1 MSVVLSPHYTIHK
14 APVSVHEMELEII
27 KSGFRKQICNCSKK
41 VQLKEWSYLQ
51 RKYITTGNKC
61 ATCDEKKNLD
71 ELKVNYIVPNVEEL
85 PVDGVMKPVL
95 TDNQNDLVIQVI
107 KDNDSQP
114 NSDNLNLDDIQKS
127 FIQYIY
133 SLNSRVLNSEKL
145 LEEKNEELDSI
156 KKYLEKEEEVLES
169 NIQEALLKQKIK
181 NSHATVEERTAA
193 PPVKCLLSFLR
204 SIGDKKKERHDKS
217 YGIIA
222 IEQGII
228 NHNKMADM
236 WWKKRK
242 ECKDLKNSIDLQYKK
257 EKELLESYI
266 KWEALEVL
274 PSMSWADYFLR
285 IKKGDQKDKDTSY
298 AIEAFKSIQSIMECY
313 VKHYKLLKIYEK
325 ESDEFEDKEEALVL
339 ELKDEKE
346 AHNNTKKLLED
357 EKEAHKDDDELWNDL
372 YEDDNRI
379 YESNLKRYKDKEEAT
394 NKLLEDEKKAHQ
406 ITKNL
411 LEDKEEAH
419 KLELK
424 KMSDEIKNMKKQF
437 NIYNTCLMKSIE
449 EMKEVYGPDSDHAG
463 LFAMD

>member
-1 MSVVLSPHYTIHK
+1 MSVVLSPNYTVHK

-61 ATCDEKKNLD
+61 ATCDEKKNLE

-114 NSDNLNLDDIQKS
+114 KSDNLNLDDIQKS

-133 SLNSRVLNSEKL
+133 SLNSRLLNSEKL

-156 KKYLEKEEEVLES
+156 KKYLEKEEEVIES
-169 NIQEALLKQKIK
+169 NIQEVKLKIEKHFALGD
-181 NSHATVEERTAA
+181 ER
-193 PPVKCLLSFLR
+193 PSVYPIRHLRYFLTQIR
-204 SIGDKKKERHDKS
+204 DIKKERHDKS
-217 YGIIA
+217 YGIVA

-228 NHNKMADM
+228 NHNKLSERF
-236 WWKKRK
+236 WEKRK

-274 PSMSWADYFLR
+274 PSMPLSADYFLK
-285 IKKGDQKDKDTSY
+285 IKKDAQERSDTSY
-298 AIEAFKSIQSIMECY
+298 AILAFKMIQSIMRNY
-313 VKHYKLLKIYEK
+313 VKDYEELNIYVN
-325 ESDEFEDKEEALVL
+325 ESEEFEEKEEALVQ

-357 EKEAHKDDDELWNDL
+357 EKQ
-372 YEDDNRI
+372 
-379 YESNLKRYKDKEEAT
+379 
-394 NKLLEDEKKAHQ
+394 AHQ
-406 ITKNL
+406 ITKKL

-419 KLELK
+419 KLELEK
-424 KMSDEIKNMKKQF
+424 MKKQF

>member
-61 ATCDEKKNLD
+61 ATCDEKENLD
-71 ELKVNYIVPNVEEL
+71 ELKVNYIVPNLEEL

-133 SLNSRVLNSEKL
+133 SLNSRLLNSEKL

-156 KKYLEKEEEVLES
+156 NKYLEKEEEVLES
-169 NIQEALLKQKIK
+169 NIQEVKLKIEKHFALGDKRPSVYPIRHLR
-181 NSHATVEERTAA
+181 N
-193 PPVKCLLSFLR
+193 FLTQIR
-204 SIGDKKKERHDKS
+204 DKKKERHDKS
-217 YGIIA
+217 YGIVA

-228 NHNKMADM
+228 NHNKLSERF
-236 WWKKRK
+236 WEQRK
-242 ECKDLKNSIDLQYKK
+242 ECEDLKNSIDLQYKK

-285 IKKGDQKDKDTSY
+285 IKKDAEERSDTSY
-298 AIEAFKSIQSIMECY
+298 AILAFKSIQSIMRVY
-313 VKHYKLLKIYEK
+313 VKENELKKIYE
-325 ESDEFEDKEEALVL
+325 EEREEFKDKVEALAL
-339 ELKDEKE
+339 QLKDEKE

-357 EKEAHKDDDELWNDL
+357 EKQ
-372 YEDDNRI
+372 
-379 YESNLKRYKDKEEAT
+379 
-394 NKLLEDEKKAHQ
+394 AHQ
-406 ITKNL
+406 ITKKL

-419 KLELK
+419 KLELEK
-424 KMSDEIKNMKKQF
+424 MKKQF